1 MKSKAKILESVFVI
15 FVGLGLLLGPV
26 TVQAR
31 HKMLS
36 EAMVKTLVEHKL
48 IKHDLQREDNIRVSV
63 EDHIVTLEGTVQSVR
78 EKHRAERLA
87 RRVEDVQGVENQLV
101 INVSDLS
108 DQQIADGVAS
118 AIRSFVFY
126 DIFDWIDGG
135 VNNGVVTLKGWVR
148 EPWRKTDY
156 QRRAEA
162 VAGVRRV
169 DNEIEILPTS
179 IDDDQIRVATAR
191 LIYGHPF
198 FVRYANRSLPPIHIV
213 VNNGNVALKGAVA
226 NKVERQLAGNLLR
239 SGVLA
244 FDVVNDLTVDTK
256 MKMRK

>member
-1 MKSKAKILESVFVI
+1 MKSRMKITRNRWVI
-15 FVGLGLLLGPV
+15 LLGLGILVGPMAA
-26 TVQAR
+26 QAR

-78 EKHRAERLA
+78 EKRRAERLA

-108 DQQIADGVAS
+108 DQQIADGVGS
-118 AIRSFVFY
+118 AVRSFVFY
-126 DIFDWIDGG
+126 DVFDWIVGE

-156 QRRAEA
+156 ERRAEA
-162 VAGVRRV
+162 VAGVRQV
-169 DNEIEILPTS
+169 DNKIEVLPTS
-179 IDDDQIRVATAR
+179 FYDDQIRVASAR
-191 LIYGHPF
+191 SIYGHPS

-213 VNNGNVALKGAVA
+213 VNNGNVILKGAVA

-239 SGVLA
+239 TGVLA

-256 MKMRK
+256 MEMQN